1 MYILNVAR
9 AKVEGMRSA
18 PEYKQIKYSKSNF
31 KYLCD
36 IAALM
41 VKYFVKDIEN
51 MINDTDIALAHAAVD
66 CLHECLKTAT
76 VLYQRKFLDFLK
88 ILRKS
93 MICRIIS

>member
-1 MYILNVAR
+1 MYILNVAV

-41 VKYFVKDIEN
+41 VKYFVKDMHKI
-51 MINDTDIALAHAAVD
+51 INDTDIEMAHAAVD

-88 ILRKS
+88 VLRECILFL
-93 MICRIIS
+93 

>member
-9 AKVEGMRSA
+9 TKVEGMRSA

-41 VKYFVKDIEN
+41 VKHFIKD
-51 MINDTDIALAHAAVD
+51 MQDLINETDIKMAHAATD
-66 CLHECLKTAT
+66 CLLECLKTAT
-76 VLYQRKFLDFLK
+76 ALYQRKFIDFLK
-88 ILRKS
+88 ILRKCTYF
-93 MICRIIS
+93 IWH